1 MADRQLT
8 LPEVVRPDRRL
19 GRHVRHDPRSLRYL
33 VQPRGARA
41 VTPRT
46 VFHPRRIPL
55 LDQNAPIAVGSCTC
69 SSAAGVLGSSPFY
82 ETLPAELQ
90 RTLADPVRAQA
101 WAVELYREV
110 TRLDPFEGAYEPDD
124 TGSDG
129 LTVAKVL
136 TARGL
141 IAGYEHITS
150 VDAAHAAIQRAPFFA
165 GTMWWSGQEA
175 PNSQGIVTATGRP
188 LGGHQYQCFGYE
200 TGRDLWWWWQ
210 TWGPGFGVEPPDPAI
225 AAAVPGAGAFAMT
238 SATFAKLLREQGDA
252 TLFVPRTA
260 PAPQPAPEPAESEPP
275 AEVDAWAERTA
286 ASRWRAKRDRAAAS
300 AYLEWRTA
308 P

>member
-19 GRHVRHDPRSLRYL
+19 GRHVRHDPQSLRYL
-33 VQPRGARA
+33 VAPPRAQ

-46 VFHPRRIPL
+46 VFHERRIPL
-55 LDQNAPIAVGSCTC
+55 LHQGNLGTCTC
-69 SSAAGVLGSSPFY
+69 SSAAGILGSAGFF
-82 ETLPAELQ
+82 ETLPVELA
-90 RTLADPVRAQA
+90 RILSNPIAAQA
-101 WAVELYREV
+101 WAEELYREV
-110 TRLDPFEGAYEPDD
+110 TRVDPFEGAWEPDD

-136 TARGL
+136 HKRGL

-150 VDAAHAAIQRAPFFA
+150 LEAAHAAIQRHTFFA

-200 TGRDLWWWWQ
+200 VERDLWWWWQ
-210 TWGPGFGVEPPDPAI
+210 TWGETFGVEGP
-225 AAAVPGAGAFAMT
+225 VGGGVRGAGAFAMT
-238 SATFAKLLREQGDA
+238 SATFGKLLREQGDA
-252 TLFVPRTA
+252 TLLIPRTE
-260 PAPQPAPEPAESEPP
+260 PAPQPAPAPPP
-275 AEVDAWAERTA
+275 AEFPIDAVMPWLQGRVKYTKRERTA
-286 ASRWRAKRDRAAAS
+286 AAAVQGW
-300 AYLEWRTA
+300 LEAVTS
-308 P
+308 